1 MKNKTFFI
9 LAILLTF
16 SSLSKAQQKQVQ
28 PKKGDNIKNASL
40 NKFEGIY
47 VWLHGSDTL
56 KILLKKENVELVK
69 GIKSDVLIGF
79 HKYVKD
85 GKVVESSY
93 DYHKSNHT
101 DKRSTILI
109 SNQDESDTLDGILKD
124 LTKKKSVDIKLVY
137 SPARK
142 SITMTL
148 AEREGIRINKNQDVG
163 FTLPQPLV
171 LIKR

>member
-1 MKNKTFFI
+1 MKNTTFFI
-9 LAILLTF
+9 TTILLIF
-16 SSLSKAQQKQVQ
+16 SAIAHAQ
-28 PKKGDNIKNASL
+28 PKQIQPKTGDNIKNASL

-47 VWLHGSDTL
+47 VWSHGADTL
-56 KILLKKENVELVK
+56 MIILKKENVELVK

-79 HKYVKD
+79 HKYVKN
-85 GKVVESSY
+85 GRIVESSY

-109 SNQDESDTLDGILKD
+109 SNRNESDTLDGVLKD
-124 LTKKKSVDIKLVY
+124 LTKKKSVGIELVY